1 MYRKAVRTTQNW
13 FPGLGEARNR
23 FYHWSRSTFGPLHD
37 PPAAGRGAGRACDG
51 AGSRD
56 GADDPTHMG
65 ECPMN
70 LMRRVRKLTSQ
81 PAFRAEP
88 ARVLARAGMLAA
100 SVAMGR
106 GAAFDLTRQGGERMR
121 TPADLKYASITA
133 FLLRDWVEPE
143 LRELDRLLRPGDVFI
158 DVGANI
164 GLYALKAA
172 RLVGPTGRVLALEP
186 GEAAF
191 GRLTSNL
198 AMNAY
203 PWAKALKLA
212 ASDRDGEAVLH
223 HVPLGDDPQAFSLIA
238 NAATTDGEAV
248 RTRTLD
254 SLVACENLWR
264 IDLIR
269 IDVEGAEAMV
279 IAGATRTLS
288 RLRPAV
294 IFECNAHI
302 NAGGGGGAAGE
313 TWDMLAEADYRF
325 FRLKDG
331 AFGEI
336 AAPPVDFCNVLALHR
351 DERPPFER

>member
-1 MYRKAVRTTQNW
+1 M
-13 FPGLGEARNR
+13 
-23 FYHWSRSTFGPLHD
+23 S
-37 PPAAGRGAGRACDG
+37 
-51 AGSRD
+51 
-56 GADDPTHMG
+56 
-65 ECPMN
+65 
-70 LMRRVRKLTSQ
+70 LMRRVRKLASQ

-100 SVAMGR
+100 TVAMGR

-121 TPADLKYASITA
+121 TPADLKYTSITA

-191 GRLTSNL
+191 GHLTSNL

-203 PWAKALKLA
+203 PWARALKLA

-238 NAATTDGEAV
+238 NAATTDGETV
-248 RTRTLD
+248 RTLTLD
-254 SLVACENLWR
+254 SLVARENLWR
-264 IDLIR
+264 IDLIK
-269 IDVEGAEAMV
+269 IDVEGAEPMV
-279 IAGATRTLS
+279 IAGATRVLCQ
-288 RLRPAV
+288 LRPAV
-294 IFECNAHI
+294 IFECNAWI
-302 NAGGGGGAAGE
+302 NAGGASGAASE
-313 TWDMLAEADYRF
+313 TWDMLAEANYRF
-325 FRLKDG
+325 FRLTDG
-331 AFGEI
+331 LFGEI
-336 AAPPVDFCNVLALHR
+336 AGPPADFCNVLAVHR
-351 DERPPFER
+351 EETPPFAR